1 MRLLPFFAEI
11 APLLCLFIG
20 TELYNIFVGA
30 IASVVVAI
38 IVMTALYLTER
49 NIAKFAIFSVVLSAL
64 LTVAALL
71 TDASIFIKI
80 QPTIFNLSFA
90 AILLGGGLAGKPMM
104 KSFFGTQFFLKDSA
118 WHTLTLRWGLF
129 MLVLAMGNEWAWRN
143 LTDEGWVSFKLF
155 VIAPASALFMAA
167 QIPITLRS
175 RLTPS

>member
-38 IVMTALYLTER
+38 IVMSVIYITER
-49 NIAKFAIFSVVLSAL
+49 NVAKFAIFSVGLSAL
-64 LTVAALL
+64 LTIAALL
-71 TDASIFIKI
+71 ADASIFIKI

-90 AILLGGGLAGKPMM
+90 AILLGGWLIGKPMM

-129 MLVLAMGNEWAWRN
+129 MLVLALGNEWAWRN
-143 LTDEGWVSFKLF
+143 LSDEGWVSFKLF
-155 VIAPASALFMAA
+155 VIAPATALFMAA